1 MRQSASGP
9 TTSPATGDQ
18 LYCALKSLIKDET
31 VNRKVR
37 TTRALAVSV
46 LVVCCGL
53 GECAAAA
60 KPQAAAI
67 DAVFAAWTGE
77 DRPGCALAV
86 TQRGAVVYARGYGMA
101 NLEAGLA
108 NAPDVVFDIGSVS
121 KQFTAMAVLLLVED
135 GRVSLDDDVRKHLPE
150 IPDYGRRITVSDL
163 LHHTSGLRNYTD
175 LFDLAGIPEVSL
187 TTARDAYELIVRQ
200 AGVNFPA
207 GREFLYSDTNY
218 FLAGEIVR
226 RVSGRSLREFAA
238 ERIFGP
244 LGMTNTRF
252 EDQPREVIRRRAVGY
267 EPIAAG
273 YLNYLG
279 NFEQVGDGSV
289 LTTVLDLARWDHNF
303 DEPVVGGKQAIEW
316 LTSPGKLADGTP
328 ISYGMGLFID
338 DYRGL
343 PWIHHDGE
351 WVGYRAAISRF
362 PSERLSVLVTCNSIG
377 SLEPMDLALGVA
389 DVYLHDRWHDPS
401 AAASADDPSR
411 HAGLYWSP
419 EHGTLRRFEVHDGYL
434 TLGGASVG
442 DRLSVVGPDAYRS
455 GGENATAYHFVTP
468 TERAPWALEAR
479 RYGTLARYYRVTVP
493 ASPPRTDDFAG
504 VYDSGDLPQ
513 PWQLVAESGRLL
525 RRQSSMHDVVL
536 EPVFADTFV
545 GSLSEGAFLAH
556 FVRGQ
561 SGEVTGVLVSGELMR
576 PMLLTRRRGQQ

>member
-1 MRQSASGP
+1 M
-9 TTSPATGDQ
+9 
-18 LYCALKSLIKDET
+18 KSLIKDED
-31 VNRKVR
+31 VNRSRR
-37 TTRALAVSV
+37 TTGALAVSA
-46 LVVCCGL
+46 LIAFCAL
-53 GECAAAA
+53 GGRAGAA
-60 KPQAAAI
+60 KPEAAAI
-67 DAVFAAWTGE
+67 DAVFAAWSGD

-86 TQRGAVVYARGYGMA
+86 TQRGAIVYARGYGMA

-135 GRVSLDDDVRKHLPE
+135 GRVSLDDDIRKFLPE
-150 IPDYGRRITVSDL
+150 MPDYGRKITVSHL

-175 LFDLAGIPEVSL
+175 LFDLAGIPEISL

-200 AGVNFPA
+200 TGVNFPA
-207 GREFLYSDTNY
+207 GSEFLYSDTNY

-226 RVSGRSLREFAA
+226 RVTGRSLREFAA

-267 EPIAAG
+267 EPSAAG

-289 LTTVLDLARWDHNF
+289 LTTVLDLARWDRNF
-303 DEPVVGGKQAIEW
+303 DEPMVGGRQAIEW
-316 LTSPGKLADGTP
+316 LTTPGRLDDGTP

-343 PWIHHDGE
+343 SWVHHDGE

-377 SLEPMDLALGVA
+377 SLEPTDLALGVA
-389 DVYLHDRWHDPS
+389 DVYLRDRWRDPP
-401 AAASADDPSR
+401 AASAATHPEH

-419 EHGTLRRFEVHDGYL
+419 EHGTMRRFEAHDGYL
-434 TLGGASVG
+434 TLGGPGVA
-442 DRLSVVGPDAYRS
+442 DRLSAVGPDAYRS
-455 GGENATAYHFVTP
+455 AGENATTYYFVSP

-479 RYGTLARYYRVTVP
+479 RYGALARYYRMTVSGP
-493 ASPPRTDDFAG
+493 PPRPDDFAG
-504 VYDSGDLPQ
+504 VYGSGDLPQ
-513 PWQLVAESGRLL
+513 PWRLVVESGRLL
-525 RRQSSMHDVVL
+525 RRQASMHDVVL

-556 FVRGQ
+556 FVRDTA
-561 SGEVTGVLVSGELMR
+561 GEVTGVLVSGELMR
-576 PMLLTRRRGQQ
+576 PMLLTRRRGQP